1 MNKTIKGIRDFFD
14 KYIIKNVPLL
24 LALTYACIMF
34 YYVQILKAEVADK
47 DKEILTMTQEHA
59 ENLQELQKTLSVN
72 KGNAEVIQ
80 KEIIYA
86 QHGLRQPESV
96 SKVALSAGGN
106 VVQEVQEKLSE
117 RTTELPE
124 GAYETTD
131 KTVVVE
137 QPENKEVPVGI
148 YKINTYR
155 NWELGVGLGVHDSDK
170 YVPISLQ
177 RNYDKCHS
185 VAIEA
190 HYDLEDH
197 KVNGGELQWKVHF

>member
-1 MNKTIKGIRDFFD
+1 MNKTIKGIRDFLG
-14 KYIIKNVPLL
+14 KYVVKRIPLL
-24 LALTYACIMF
+24 LAILYACALF
-34 YYVQILKAEVADK
+34 YYVQVLKAEVADK
-47 DKEILTMTQEHA
+47 DKQILTMTQEYA
-59 ENLQELQKTLSVN
+59 ENLQELQKTLNVN

-96 SKVALSAGGN
+96 SEVAVSTGGN
-106 VVQEVQEKLSE
+106 VVQEVQEKLSQGSS
-117 RTTELPE
+117 ELPRE
-124 GAYETTD
+124 AYETTD
-131 KTVVVE
+131 KTIVVE
-137 QPENKEVPVGI
+137 QPENTEVPVGI

-185 VAIEA
+185 VAVEA